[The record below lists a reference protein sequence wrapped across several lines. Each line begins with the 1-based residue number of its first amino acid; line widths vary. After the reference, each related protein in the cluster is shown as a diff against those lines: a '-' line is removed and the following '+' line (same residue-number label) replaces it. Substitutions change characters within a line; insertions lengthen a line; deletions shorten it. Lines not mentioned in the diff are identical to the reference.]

1 MRAERKGV
9 RGDAELMEA
18 VAEGD
23 RDAFEELF
31 RRFAPW
37 LRGRLRQRCGD
48 HVLVDEVVQDV
59 FVEVWR
65 RREGGRGHADRVSDV
80 SGWLW
85 RAGSHRLIDARRA
98 HERRGRL
105 LGRLAGLPRRHAS
118 SPEDEVMTE
127 LGDGALAAVDHL
139 PADLRAVVRATALEG
154 LTVQETAERLDIPEG
169 TVKSRASRA
178 RRLLRERLMPGAGAR
193 TGAGTDT
200 APARHVPRASAED
213 LGRGRP

>member
-1 MRAERKGV
+1 MEAERKGV
-9 RGDAELMEA
+9 PSDAELLDA

-37 LRGRLRQRCGD
+37 LRGRLRQRCAD
-48 HVLVDEVVQDV
+48 HALVDEVVQDV

-65 RREGGRGHADRVSDV
+65 RRERRGDRVGDV

-105 LGRLAGLPRRHAS
+105 LARLARLPGRHAA
-118 SPEDEVMTE
+118 SPEDQLMTE
-127 LGDGALAAVDHL
+127 LGDGALAAVEHL
-139 PADLRAVVRATALEG
+139 PADLRAVVRATTLEG
-154 LTVQETAERLDIPEG
+154 LTVQETAERLNIPPG

-178 RRLLRERLMPGAGAR
+178 RRLLRERL
-193 TGAGTDT
+193 T
-200 APARHVPRASAED
+200 S
-213 LGRGRP
+213 

>member
-1 MRAERKGV
+1 MSER
-9 RGDAELMEA
+9 RGAQSDAELLDA

-37 LRGRLRQRCGD
+37 LRGRLRQRCAD
-48 HVLVDEVVQDV
+48 SVLVDEVVQDV

-65 RREGGRGHADRVSDV
+65 RRERRRGGDVEQVDNV

-85 RAGSHRLIDARRA
+85 RVGRRRLIDAQRA
-98 HERRGRL
+98 QERRGRL
-105 LGRLAGLPRRHAS
+105 LSRLAGLPRRHAVS
-118 SPEDEVMTE
+118 AEEELMAE
-127 LGDGALAAVDHL
+127 LGDGALAAVEFL

-154 LTVQETAERLDIPEG
+154 LTVQETAERLSIPAG

-178 RRLLRERLMPGAGAR
+178 RRLLRELLPRPDAGSR
-193 TGAGTDT
+193 KTSSVDT
-200 APARHVPRASAED
+200 ATDDRG
-213 LGRGRP
+213 GRRSR